1 MPRPTRS
8 VATRIRLCPSLK
20 PLYLVNLS
28 IHKHMIRNLPVGR
41 WSYQLPLG
49 LLLGLIFPSNSHSK
63 HQVNLNQQIETLTRY
78 IPLLLWHA
86 RMDTDGRKV
95 ALHQQFIQL
104 CSTAHTLHKDDNLIE
119 VERIQ
124 QVIELPILLHLT
136 QLDVVLHIVHM
147 HPKYSNK
154 KSTSCGGFQP
164 TSTHRQV

>member
-28 IHKHMIRNLPVGR
+28 IHKHMIR

-49 LLLGLIFPSNSHSK
+49 LLLGFIFPWNSHSK
-63 HQVNLNQQIETLTRY
+63 HQVNLNQQIETLNRY
-78 IPLLLWHA
+78 IPLLLWHSW
-86 RMDTDGRKV
+86 MDTDGRKV

-154 KSTSCGGFQP
+154 KSTSCGGFRP
-164 TSTHRQV
+164 TSTPRQV

>member
-1 MPRPTRS
+1 
-8 VATRIRLCPSLK
+8 
-20 PLYLVNLS
+20 
-28 IHKHMIRNLPVGR
+28 
-41 WSYQLPLG
+41 
-49 LLLGLIFPSNSHSK
+49 
-63 HQVNLNQQIETLTRY
+63 
-78 IPLLLWHA
+78 
-86 RMDTDGRKV
+86 MDTDGRKV

-154 KSTSCGGFQP
+154 KSTSCSGF
-164 TSTHRQV
+164 